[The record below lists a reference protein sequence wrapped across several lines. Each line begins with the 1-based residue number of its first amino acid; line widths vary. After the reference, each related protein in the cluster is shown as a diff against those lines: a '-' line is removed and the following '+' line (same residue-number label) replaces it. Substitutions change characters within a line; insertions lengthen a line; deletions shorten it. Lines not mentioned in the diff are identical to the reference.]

1 MILALGEI
9 LFDELPSGR
18 RPGGAPFNFAQHLHR
33 LGHNVRFASAIG
45 GRDNE
50 GMELLRLILNA
61 GLDPNFVQRHSEA
74 PTGRVAVT
82 VDANG
87 IPAYDIVRNVAY
99 DFIDFDA
106 LPAIEPNLIYFGSLI
121 QRTRA
126 GRARLQAYLKSFP
139 NSVRRFYDVNF
150 RDGCV
155 SPDILVP
162 SLKQT
167 DILKLNDDELP
178 IVGKLTGIGD
188 AGDALI
194 ERLMQTFGIEQI
206 ALTRGPQGCALY
218 TPDGKTEEPPG
229 PLRKEDIIDTV
240 GAGDAFAA
248 MLAHGTLN
256 NLDPRQTLQRCT
268 QLAEFVCTI
277 SGAVPPDDRI
287 YQSLNGETP

>member
-33 LGHNVRFASAIG
+33 LGHDVRFVSAIG

-61 GLDPNFVQRHSEA
+61 GLDPNCVLRHPEA

-82 VDANG
+82 VDADG
-87 IPAYDIVRNVAY
+87 IPSYDIVPNVAY

-106 LPAIEPNLIYFGSLI
+106 LPPLEPELIYFGSLI

-126 GRARLQAYLKSFP
+126 ARARLQTYLKSFP
-139 NSVRRFYDVNF
+139 DSVRRFYDVNF

-155 SPDILVP
+155 SADILIP
-162 SLKQT
+162 SLEQT

-178 IVGKLTGIGD
+178 MVGKLTGID
-188 AGDALI
+188 VEGDALV
-194 ERLMQTFGIEQI
+194 EQLMQTFSIEQI
-206 ALTRGPQGCALY
+206 ALTCGPRGCALY
-218 TPDGKTEEPPG
+218 SAAGKTEAPPG
-229 PLRKEDIIDTV
+229 PLTKDQIVDTV

-248 MLAHGTLN
+248 MLAHCILTG
-256 NLDPRQTLQRCT
+256 LDRRDTLQRCT
-268 QLAEFVCTI
+268 QLAEYVCTI

-287 YQSLNGETP
+287 YQSLNGDTQ